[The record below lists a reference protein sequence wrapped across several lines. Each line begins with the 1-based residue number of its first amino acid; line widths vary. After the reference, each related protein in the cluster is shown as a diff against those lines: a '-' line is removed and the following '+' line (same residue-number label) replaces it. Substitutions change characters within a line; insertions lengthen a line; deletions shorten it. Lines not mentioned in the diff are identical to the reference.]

1 MHRDMKVAWSLPK
14 EPCKPRLTRQV
25 NLKEL
30 EYKVDTHSAGAFM
43 CCPKKMSSWLSMRSR
58 PFNYSPFVQEHVKE
72 IDSLK
77 NKLSVYWGLLILK
90 RVLLKLVDNCEENNS
105 MLPALKVYV
114 CVCIYIY
121 IHIYSIYMCMFI
133 YIDVQM

>member
-1 MHRDMKVAWSLPK
+1 MVLPK

-43 CCPKKMSSWLSMRSR
+43 RCPKKISSWLSKRSH
-58 PFNYSPFVQEHVKE
+58 PFNYSSFVQEHVKE

-77 NKLSVYWGLLILK
+77 NRLSVYWGLLILK
-90 RVLLKLVDNCEENNS
+90 RVLLKLVER
-105 MLPALKVYV
+105 
-114 CVCIYIY
+114 
-121 IHIYSIYMCMFI
+121 
-133 YIDVQM
+133 